1 MKGTYFSG
9 TVLKKDITR
18 FAPVWGLYTCLMLL
32 FIFLMHGEREHAA
45 RFASNASYI
54 MQSMGLLNIAYGGIV
69 GLLLFGDLYQS
80 RLCNALH
87 AMPMRREGWFFTH
100 LCAGMLFCLVPN
112 LLGALVAAFML
123 GEYAFLSF
131 LWLALMI
138 LQYLFFFGVAVF
150 SCMCAGNRLGAAAVY
165 AIVNFFAALAVGL
178 YLLFYEPMLYGV
190 KLDGEAGVQFSPI
203 INFASKEY
211 VDIRYDNMTETAH
224 IRGYDLAA
232 WRYLLIA
239 AAVGVAFLA
248 LALLIY
254 RKRKLESAGDLIAF
268 RPVAPVF
275 LGIFTIGAGALLY
288 LVARDISTATGLVFL
303 LVGLVIGYFSGRMLL
318 ERRVNVFHKKS
329 FLGLGILL
337 GVFVL
342 TMAITWLDPVGITRY
357 VPQAQQ
363 VQYVRVSPHRWYY
376 SEIDVFLKEEEQI
389 GEIARYHWELTRERP
404 QSGDGTVWLEYHLKD
419 GRTVTREYEID
430 PDSEFGELLKRHY
443 STPKVVFGAEDLM
456 LLLRRAETVEFYSYQ
471 QDSYPYVLLV
481 TDDSNTKVTPEDIR
495 EKYGPGAQVI
505 SEVAYDGLE
514 NQSVAAGLIRAMQAD
529 CENGTMAQ
537 HWQYHQNEAD
547 VGFVVLTYPSG
558 EQRSINIFEGCENTI
573 AFLKTLK

>member
-1 MKGTYFSG
+1 MKGNYFSG

-32 FIFLMHGEREHAA
+32 FIFLMYGEREHAA

-54 MQSMGLLNIAYGGIV
+54 MQSMGLVNIAYGGIV

-100 LCAGMLFCLVPN
+100 LCAGLLFCLVPN
-112 LLGALVAAFML
+112 LLGALIAAVML

-131 LWLALMI
+131 LWLALML
-138 LQYLFFFGVAVF
+138 LQYLFFFGVGVF
-150 SCMCAGNRLGAAAVY
+150 SCLCAGNRLGAAAVY
-165 AIVNFFAALAVGL
+165 AIVNFLAALAVGL

-190 KLDGEAGVQFSPI
+190 KLDAEAGAQFSPI
-203 INFASKEY
+203 FNFASREY
-211 VDIRYDNMTETAH
+211 VDIRYDNMTQTAD
-224 IRGYDLAA
+224 IRGYDMAA

-239 AAVGVAFLA
+239 AAVGLVFLA

-288 LVARDISTATGLVFL
+288 LVAREISTATGLVFL
-303 LVGLVIGYFSGRMLL
+303 LAGLMIGYFSGRMLL

-337 GVFVL
+337 GVFGL

-363 VQYVRVSPHRWYY
+363 VQYVRISPHRWYY

-430 PDSEFGELLKRHY
+430 PSGALGQVLKSHY
-443 STPKVVFGAEDLM
+443 STQRVVFGAEDPM
-456 LLLRRAETVEFYSYQ
+456 LLLRRADVVEFYSYQ
-471 QDSYPYVLLV
+471 QDNYPYVFVV
-481 TDDSNTKVTPEDIR
+481 TDDSDTKVTPEDIR
-495 EKYGPGAQVI
+495 EKFGPSAQVI
-505 SEVAYDGLE
+505 SATADDGLE
-514 NQSVAAGLIRAMQAD
+514 NQPVAAGLIRAMQAD
-529 CENGTMAQ
+529 CENGNMAQ

-558 EQRSINIFEGCENTI
+558 EQRSINIFEGCENTVR
-573 AFLKTLK
+573 FLKSLK